1 MTAPRHSSRAGSA
14 APSTPSRAGRSKPS
28 GGTSPW
34 SASTGRRCSTATCCA
49 SCTTTSRATNGSW
62 NGSTTEH
69 LDERCRSRASP
80 AGGRPPEARLMRA
93 PYVELHCHSNFSFL
107 DGGSHPAELAAR
119 AAELEMPALAITD
132 RGGVYGAVKFLQA
145 CRKLGVKPLIGTAL
159 EVDGQETVVIA
170 RNLRGYSNLCR
181 LLSLAHADQP
191 KGEARATLT
200 RVAEHKGDLFYLS
213 ATDDERRLRELQ
225 EALGNESVFSELHH
239 HLRPEDPWVLE
250 GRASMAKR
258 CGAAVVATNQVHYH
272 VPERRRLHDVLVA
285 IRHRTTLDGARPH
298 LFPNAEHH
306 LKAGDEMRPLF
317 KGHAEALAAPWDIA
331 QECAVELD
339 FRKVRFPGYPVP
351 AGETPFSFLY
361 KLCFEGV
368 RERYR
373 PITPEVARRLQRE
386 LEVIEKTGLA
396 EFFLINWDLMRFA
409 REHGVPGQGRGSA
422 ADSIVAYVLGIT
434 RVDPIEHNLLFE
446 RFLHEEMTS
455 TPDIDI
461 DFSTKHREQVIQY
474 VYDKYGWERTGM
486 VCNVVTFQ
494 PRMAIRQVGKALGF
508 SAELLDRLA
517 KGVDRWPAP
526 GEMLTPPGNPTEGV
540 EDSMTG
546 AMPPPAD
553 MRPQSWQQ
561 FLELCREVIEFP
573 RHLSIHVGGMLV
585 TGEPLVDIVPVEP
598 ATMEGRRVV
607 QFNKDDV
614 EDLGLIKVDLLGL
627 RTLSVVAETLDLIQ
641 DTTGTRPDLDRL
653 PLDDPKV
660 FEMCSEADTIG
671 VFQIESRAQMQT
683 LPRTRPQSFNDLVV
697 EVAIIRPGPIQGNAV
712 HPYIR
717 RKQGREPVIYA
728 HPLLEPVL
736 KDTLGVILYQEQ
748 IIEIA
753 MRVAGMTPSQADGFR
768 RAMTR
773 HLNRVEMSS
782 LEGDFINGCLAN
794 SVPREVADQLF
805 AAVQGFAVYGFCR
818 SHAAAFA
825 RTTYETAWLKLN
837 YPVEFGCGLLNHQ
850 PMGFYHPSVLVED
863 LKRHGVKV
871 LPVDVNRS
879 YARCLPEP
887 LALSPTKPQL
897 AEGPPS
903 STRPSLPRRPT
914 EISVSVASTQAV
926 KAQAAMTHAMRI
938 GLNYVRDLGED
949 GRNAIVAE
957 RRRAGPYS
965 SFDDFLN
972 RLRGGPIG
980 PRAVRNLVMVGA
992 FDALRQPRRK
1002 LLWGWQERWH
1012 GHGLRRGLGTQA
1024 ELRLNG
1030 TAPDLP
1036 AVDEFDANQ
1045 LEYRISDLSTGHH
1058 LIHFC
1063 RDRLRAMGAL
1073 ESNQLPSIPDRHRV
1087 RVAGLVIT
1095 RQAPSTAKKIRFFT
1109 LEDEFGQVNVTIK
1122 PDVYDRYRHI
1132 ANRQPILIID
1142 GVMQRQDGVWSVLAS
1157 HIEALRGVPRP
1168 QQRSHDYR

>member
-1 MTAPRHSSRAGSA
+1 L
-14 APSTPSRAGRSKPS
+14 K
-28 GGTSPW
+28 
-34 SASTGRRCSTATCCA
+34 
-49 SCTTTSRATNGSW
+49 
-62 NGSTTEH
+62 
-69 LDERCRSRASP
+69 
-80 AGGRPPEARLMRA
+80 

-107 DGGSHPAELAAR
+107 DGGSHPAELAMR

-132 RGGVYGAVKFLQA
+132 RGGVYGAVRFVQA
-145 CRKLGVKPLIGTAL
+145 CRKVGVKPIIGAAL
-159 EVDGQETVVIA
+159 EVDGEEVVIIA

-181 LLSLAHADQP
+181 LLSFAHADQP
-191 KGEARATLT
+191 KGEARATIAK
-200 RVAEHKGDLFYLS
+200 VAEQRGDLFYLS
-213 ATDDERRLRELQ
+213 ATDEEKRLREMQ
-225 EALGNESVFSELHH
+225 EALGRENVFSELHH
-239 HLRPEDPWVLE
+239 HLGPEDSWVLE
-250 GRASMAKR
+250 GRAAMAKR
-258 CGAAVVATNQVHYH
+258 CGAQVVATNEVHYH
-272 VPERRRLHDVLVA
+272 VAERRRLYDVLVA
-285 IRHRTTLDGARPH
+285 IRHRATLETARPH
-298 LFPNAEHH
+298 LFPNSEHH
-306 LKAGDEMRPLF
+306 LKGGEAMRPHF
-317 KGHAEALAAPWDIA
+317 KGHEEALATPWDIA
-331 QECAVELD
+331 SECELELN
-339 FRKVRFPGYPVP
+339 FRGVRFPGYPVP
-351 AGETPFSFLY
+351 DGETPFSFLY

-386 LEVIEKTGLA
+386 LEVIQKTGLA

-461 DFSTKHREQVIQY
+461 DFSTEHREQVIQY

-517 KGVDRWPAP
+517 KGVDRWF
-526 GEMLTPPGNPTEGV
+526 TEDIA
-540 EDSMTG
+540 DSMLD
-546 AMPPPAD
+546 AVPPPD
-553 MRPQSWQQ
+553 MRPQSWRH

-573 RHLSIHVGGMLV
+573 RHLSIHNGGMLV
-585 TGEPLVDIVPVEP
+585 TGEPLVEIAPVEP

-614 EDLGLIKVDLLGL
+614 EDLGLIKMDMLGL
-627 RTLSVVAETLDLIQ
+627 RTLSVVAEALELIK
-641 DTTGTRPDLDRL
+641 DATGIRPDLDQL
-653 PLDDPKV
+653 PLTDPKV
-660 FEMCSEADTIG
+660 FEMCGEADTIG

-683 LPRTRPQSFNDLVV
+683 LPRTRPQTFNDLVV

-717 RKQGREPVIYA
+717 RKQGREEVTYA
-728 HPLLEPVL
+728 HPLLEPIL

-753 MRVAGMTPSQADGFR
+753 MYVAGMTPSGADGFR

-782 LEGDFINGCLAN
+782 LEGDFIKGCLGN

-825 RTTYETAWLKLN
+825 RTSYETAWLKLN
-837 YPVEFGCGLLNHQ
+837 HPVEFGCGLLNNQ

-863 LKRHGVKV
+863 LKRHGVTV

-879 YARCLPEP
+879 DVRCLPELLP
-887 LALSPTKPQL
+887 PTPPISP
-897 AEGPPS
+897 
-903 STRPSLPRRPT
+903 
-914 EISVSVASTQAV
+914 SVPNETQPV
-926 KAQAAMTHAMRI
+926 MAMTHAMRI
-938 GLNYVRDLGED
+938 GFNYVRDLGEN
-949 GRNAIVAE
+949 GRKAIVEE
-957 RRRAGPYS
+957 RARGPYT
-965 SFDDFLN
+965 SFDDFLH
-972 RLRGGPIG
+972 RLRGAPVG
-980 PRAVRNLVMVGA
+980 PRAVRNLVMVGG
-992 FDALRQPRRK
+992 FDALGQPRRE

-1012 GHGLRRGLGTQA
+1012 GHGLRQGIAKQSELG
-1024 ELRLNG
+1024 LNG
-1030 TAPDLP
+1030 TAPALP
-1036 AVDEFDANQ
+1036 DIDEFDANQ

-1063 RDRLRAMGAL
+1063 RERLQKLGAL
-1073 ESNQLPSIPDRHRV
+1073 ESNKLAPIRNNQKV

-1122 PDVYDRYRHI
+1122 PDVYERYRQV
-1132 ANRQPILIID
+1132 ANRQPILVID
-1142 GVMQRQDGVWSVLAS
+1142 GVMQRNDGVYSVLAS
-1157 HIEALRGVPRP
+1157 HIEALHGVPRP
-1168 QQRSHDYR
+1168 QQKSHDYR

>member
-1 MTAPRHSSRAGSA
+1 M
-14 APSTPSRAGRSKPS
+14 
-28 GGTSPW
+28 
-34 SASTGRRCSTATCCA
+34 
-49 SCTTTSRATNGSW
+49 N
-62 NGSTTEH
+62 
-69 LDERCRSRASP
+69 
-80 AGGRPPEARLMRA
+80 

-107 DGGSHPAELAAR
+107 DGGSHPAELAFR
-119 AAELEMPALAITD
+119 AAELGMPALAITD
-132 RGGVYGAVKFLQA
+132 RGGVYGAVRFLQA
-145 CRKLGVKPLIGTAL
+145 CRKVGVKPLIGTTL
-159 EVDGQETVVIA
+159 EVDGQDIVMIV

-181 LLSLAHADQP
+181 LLSLAHTDQP
-191 KGEARATLT
+191 KGEARATLAT
-200 RVAEHKGDLFYLS
+200 VAEHRGDLFYLS
-213 ATDDERRLRELQ
+213 ATDDETRLRGLQ
-225 EALGNESVFSELHH
+225 EALGKDNVFSELHH
-239 HLRPEDPWVLE
+239 HLRSEDPWVLE
-250 GRASMAKR
+250 GRSAMAKR
-258 CGAAVVATNQVHYH
+258 CGAPLVATNQVHYH
-272 VPERRRLHDVLVA
+272 VRERRRLHDVMVA
-285 IRHRTTLDGARPH
+285 IRHRATLDESRPH
-298 LFPNAEHH
+298 LFPNAEHC
-306 LKAGDEMRPLF
+306 LKSGEEMRPLF
-317 KGHAEALAAPWDIA
+317 KGHAEALATPWDIA
-331 QECAVELD
+331 QQCDLELD

-351 AGETPFSFLY
+351 SGETPFSFLY

-386 LEVIEKTGLA
+386 LDVIEKTGLA

-461 DFSTKHREQVIQY
+461 DFSTEHREQVIQY

-508 SAELLDRLA
+508 SNELLDRLA
-517 KGVDRWPAP
+517 KGVDRWF
-526 GEMLTPPGNPTEGV
+526 TEDV
-540 EDSMTG
+540 EDSMTD
-546 AMPPPAD
+546 AVPPPD
-553 MRPQSWQQ
+553 MRPKSWQQ
-561 FLELCREVIEFP
+561 FLELCREVIDFP
-573 RHLSIHVGGMLV
+573 RHLSIHNGGMLV

-614 EDLGLIKVDLLGL
+614 EDLGLIKMDMLGL
-627 RTLSVVAETLDLIQ
+627 RTLSVIAEALELIKDTAGVRLDL
-641 DTTGTRPDLDRL
+641 DLL
-653 PLDDPKV
+653 PLNDPKV
-660 FEMCSEADTIG
+660 FEMCSAADTIG

-683 LPRTRPQSFNDLVV
+683 LPRTRPNSFNDLVV

-717 RKQGREPVIYA
+717 RKQGREPVTYP
-728 HPLLEPVL
+728 HPLLEPIL

-753 MRVAGMTPSQADGFR
+753 MRVAGMTPSGADGFR

-773 HLNRVEMSS
+773 HLNHVEMSS
-782 LEGDFINGCLAN
+782 LEGGFIAGCLAN
-794 SVPREVADQLF
+794 GVPREVADQLF

-825 RTTYETAWLKLN
+825 RTSYETAWLKLN
-837 YPVEFGCGLLNHQ
+837 HPVEFGCGLLNNQ

-863 LKRHGVKV
+863 LKRHGVTV

-879 YARCLPEP
+879 DIRCLPEP
-887 LALSPTKPQL
+887 IESASPGLA
-897 AEGPPS
+897 G
-903 STRPSLPRRPT
+903 PSLLPTGSLPQPARRGEPYGDFENT
-914 EISVSVASTQAV
+914 ETLVVKTQ
-926 KAQAAMTHAMRI
+926 HAMRI
-938 GLNYVRDLGED
+938 GFNYVRDLGEE
-949 GRNAIVAE
+949 GRKTIVAE
-957 RRRAGPYS
+957 RQRGPYR
-965 SFDDFLN
+965 SFDDFID

-980 PRAVRNLVMVGA
+980 PGAVRNLVMVGA
-992 FDALRQPRRK
+992 FDALGQARRE

-1012 GHGLRRGLGTQA
+1012 GHGLKRRLHAQS
-1024 ELRLNG
+1024 ELWLNS

-1036 AVDEFDANQ
+1036 RLDDFDINQ

-1058 LIHFC
+1058 LIYFC
-1063 RDRLRAMGAL
+1063 RGRLAELGAL
-1073 ESNQLPSIPDRHRV
+1073 ESNTLPSIPDGRKV

-1122 PDVYDRYRHI
+1122 PDVYDLYRQV
-1132 ANRQPILIID
+1132 ANRQPILVID
-1142 GVMQRQDGVWSVLAS
+1142 GVMQRQDGVWSVLAT
-1157 HIEALRGVPRP
+1157 HIQALEGVPRP
-1168 QQRSHDYR
+1168 SQRSHDYR

>member
-1 MTAPRHSSRAGSA
+1 MP
-14 APSTPSRAGRSKPS
+14 
-28 GGTSPW
+28 
-34 SASTGRRCSTATCCA
+34 
-49 SCTTTSRATNGSW
+49 
-62 NGSTTEH
+62 
-69 LDERCRSRASP
+69 
-80 AGGRPPEARLMRA
+80 A
-93 PYVELHCHSNFSFL
+93 PYVELHSHSNFSFL
-107 DGGSHPAELAAR
+107 DGGSHPYELAMR
-119 AAELEMPALAITD
+119 AAELEMPALAISD
-132 RGGVYGAVKFLQA
+132 RGGVYGAVRHLQA
-145 CRKLGVKPLIGTAL
+145 CRKLGVKPIIGTSL
-159 EVDGQETVVIA
+159 EVDGEELILIA
-170 RNLRGYSNLCR
+170 RDLRGYSKLCR
-181 LLSLAHADQP
+181 LLTLAHADQP
-191 KGEARATLT
+191 KGEARTTLDT
-200 RVAEHKGDLFYLS
+200 VAEHRGELFYLS
-213 ATDDERRLRELQ
+213 PTDREQRMRELQ
-225 EALGNESVFSELHH
+225 GALGKENVFSELHH
-239 HLRPEDPWVLE
+239 HRRPEDEWVLE
-250 GRASMAKR
+250 GRAAMARR
-258 CGAAVVATNQVHYH
+258 CGAGVVATNEVHYH
-272 VPERRRLHDVLVA
+272 VAERRRLHDVLVA
-285 IRHRTTLDGARPH
+285 IRHRATLDEARAH
-298 LFPNAEHH
+298 LFPNSEHH
-306 LKAGDEMRPLF
+306 LKGGADLRPLF
-317 KGHAEALAAPWDIA
+317 HGHAEALATPWEIA
-331 QECAVELD
+331 QECDVDLD

-368 RERYR
+368 RDRYR
-373 PITPEVARRLQRE
+373 PITPAVAQRLQRE

-461 DFSTKHREQVIQY
+461 DFSTEHREQVIQY
-474 VYDKYGWERTGM
+474 IYEKYGWERTGM
-486 VCNVVTFQ
+486 VCNIVTFQ

-517 KGVDRWPAP
+517 KGVDRWF
-526 GEMLTPPGNPTEGV
+526 TEDV

-546 AMPPPAD
+546 AVPPPD

-573 RHLSIHVGGMLV
+573 RHLSIHNGGMLV
-585 TGEPLVDIVPVEP
+585 TGEPLVDIAPVEP

-614 EDLGLIKVDLLGL
+614 EDLGLIKMDMLGL
-627 RTLSVVAETLDLIQ
+627 RTLSVVAEALELIK
-641 DTTGTRPDLDRL
+641 DTTGTRPDLDQL
-653 PLDDPKV
+653 PLNDPAV
-660 FEMCSEADTIG
+660 FEMCGEADTIG

-683 LPRTRPQSFNDLVV
+683 LPRTRPKTFNDLVV

-717 RKQGREPVIYA
+717 RKQGREEVTYA
-728 HPLLEPVL
+728 HPLLEPIL

-753 MRVAGMTPSQADGFR
+753 MYVAGMKPGRADGFR

-782 LEGDFINGCLAN
+782 LEDEFIGGCLAN
-794 SVPREVADQLF
+794 EVPREVADQLF

-825 RTTYETAWLKLN
+825 RTSYETAWMKLHH
-837 YPVEFGCGLLNHQ
+837 PVEFGCGLLNNQ

-863 LKRHGVKV
+863 LKRHGLKA
-871 LPVDVNRS
+871 LPVDINLS
-879 YARCLPEP
+879 DIRCLPE
-887 LALSPTKPQL
+887 ALPEVAPGQFPATAGTRGIQRDMYPASAGTRGGSGSASATPQL
-897 AEGPPS
+897 AGGPPFGS
-903 STRPSLPRRPT
+903 RPLPSLPT
-914 EISVSVASTQAV
+914 ESSVLTESTLPV
-926 KAQAAMTHAMRI
+926 KARYAMRI
-938 GLNYVRDLGED
+938 GLNYVRDLGEE
-949 GRNAIVAE
+949 GRKAIVE
-957 RRRAGPYS
+957 DRDRGGPYL
-965 SFDDFLN
+965 SFDDFIN
-972 RLRGGPIG
+972 RMRGGPIG

-992 FDALRQPRRK
+992 FDALGQPRRE

-1012 GHGLRRGLGTQA
+1012 GKGLRRGIDKQS

-1030 TAPDLP
+1030 TAPSLP
-1036 AVDEFDANQ
+1036 DVDDFDANQ

-1063 RDRLRAMGAL
+1063 RDRLAAMGAL
-1073 ESNQLPSIPDRHRV
+1073 ESNKLPAIANNKQV

-1122 PDVYDRYRHI
+1122 PDVYDRYRQV

-1142 GVMQRQDGVWSVLAS
+1142 GVMQRQDGVHSVLAS
-1157 HIEALRGVPRP
+1157 HIQALEGVPRP
-1168 QQRSHDYR
+1168 AQRSHDYR

>member
-1 MTAPRHSSRAGSA
+1 M
-14 APSTPSRAGRSKPS
+14 
-28 GGTSPW
+28 
-34 SASTGRRCSTATCCA
+34 
-49 SCTTTSRATNGSW
+49 N
-62 NGSTTEH
+62 
-69 LDERCRSRASP
+69 
-80 AGGRPPEARLMRA
+80 

-107 DGGSHPAELAAR
+107 DGGSHPAELAMR

-145 CRKLGVKPLIGTAL
+145 CRKVGVKPLIGAAL
-159 EVDGQETVVIA
+159 EVDGAELLLIA

-181 LLSLAHADQP
+181 LISLAHVDQP
-191 KGEARATLT
+191 KGEARAAVAT
-200 RVAEHKGDLFYLS
+200 VAEHRGDLFYLT
-213 ATDDERRLRELQ
+213 ATDEEQRLRGLQ
-225 EALGNESVFSELHH
+225 EALGKENVFSELHH
-239 HLRPEDPWVLE
+239 HLRPEDSWVLE
-250 GRASMAKR
+250 GRAAMAKR
-258 CGAAVVATNQVHYH
+258 CGAPAVATNEVHYH
-272 VPERRRLHDVLVA
+272 VRERRRLHDVLVA
-285 IRHRTTLDGARPH
+285 TRHRATLEEARPH
-298 LFPNAEHH
+298 LFPNTEHC
-306 LKAGDEMRPLF
+306 LKGAGEMRPLF
-317 KGHAEALAAPWDIA
+317 KGHTEALSMPWEIA
-331 QECAVELD
+331 KECDLDLD

-351 AGETPFSFLY
+351 EGETPFSFLY

-373 PITPEVARRLQRE
+373 PITLAVTQRLQRE

-461 DFSTKHREQVIQY
+461 DFSTEHREQVIQY
-474 VYDKYGWERTGM
+474 IYDKYGWERTGM

-508 SAELLDRLA
+508 SAELVDRLA
-517 KGVDRWPAP
+517 KGVDRWF
-526 GEMLTPPGNPTEGV
+526 TEDV

-546 AMPPPAD
+546 AVPPPD

-561 FLELCREVIEFP
+561 FLELCREVQDFP
-573 RHLSIHVGGMLV
+573 RHLSIHNGGMLV
-585 TGEPLVDIVPVEP
+585 TGEPLVDIAPVEP
-598 ATMEGRRVV
+598 AAMEGRRVV

-614 EDLGLIKVDLLGL
+614 EDLGLIKMDMLGL
-627 RTLSVVAETLDLIQ
+627 RTLSVVAEALELIR

-653 PLDDPKV
+653 ALNDPAV

-683 LPRTRPQSFNDLVV
+683 LPRTRPQTFNDLVV

-717 RKQGREPVIYA
+717 RKQGREDVTYA
-728 HPLLEPVL
+728 HPLLEPIL
-736 KDTLGVILYQEQ
+736 KDTMGVILYQEQ

-753 MRVAGMTPSQADGFR
+753 MYVAGMRPGRADGFR

-782 LEGDFINGCLAN
+782 LEDEFVGGCLAN
-794 SVPREVADQLF
+794 GVPREVADQLF

-825 RTTYETAWLKLN
+825 RTSYETAWMKLHH
-837 YPVEFGCGLLNHQ
+837 PVEFGCGLLNNQ

-863 LKRHGVKV
+863 LKRHGLQA

-879 YARCLPEP
+879 GVRCLPERI
-887 LALSPTKPQL
+887 
-897 AEGPPS
+897 EGDDY
-903 STRPSLPRRPT
+903 
-914 EISVSVASTQAV
+914 
-926 KAQAAMTHAMRI
+926 AMRI
-938 GLNYVRDLGED
+938 GFNYVRDLGEE
-949 GRNAIVAE
+949 GRKAIVDE
-957 RRRAGPYS
+957 RERGSTYR
-965 SFDDFLN
+965 SFDDFLA

-980 PRAVRNLVMVGA
+980 PRAVRNLAMVGA
-992 FDALRQPRRK
+992 FDALGEPRRK

-1012 GHGLRRGLGTQA
+1012 GKGLRRGIDKQA
-1024 ELRLNG
+1024 ELRLDG
-1030 TAPDLP
+1030 TAPELP
-1036 AVDEFDANQ
+1036 HVDDFDANQ

-1063 RDRLRAMGAL
+1063 RARLNDLGAL
-1073 ESNQLPSIPDRHRV
+1073 PSDQLPKIPSGRAV
-1087 RVAGLVIT
+1087 RAAGLVIT

-1109 LEDEFGQVNVTIK
+1109 LEDEFGQVNITIK
-1122 PDVYDRYRHI
+1122 PDVYDRYRNI

-1142 GVMQRQDGVWSVLAS
+1142 GVMQRQDGVWSILAT
-1157 HIEALRGVPRP
+1157 HIQALEGVPRP
-1168 QQRSHDYR
+1168 KTRSHDYR

>member
-1 MTAPRHSSRAGSA
+1 M
-14 APSTPSRAGRSKPS
+14 
-28 GGTSPW
+28 
-34 SASTGRRCSTATCCA
+34 
-49 SCTTTSRATNGSW
+49 N
-62 NGSTTEH
+62 
-69 LDERCRSRASP
+69 
-80 AGGRPPEARLMRA
+80 

-132 RGGVYGAVKFLQA
+132 HGGVYGAVRFLQA
-145 CRKLGVKPLIGTAL
+145 CRKLGVKPIIGAAL
-159 EVDGQETVVIA
+159 EVDGDELILLA

-181 LLSLAHADQP
+181 LLSFAHADQP
-191 KGEARATLT
+191 KGEARATLA
-200 RVAEHKGDLFYLS
+200 RVAEHRGDLFYLS
-213 ATDDERRLRELQ
+213 PTDQEQRLRELQ
-225 EALGNESVFSELHH
+225 DALGKENVFSELYHH
-239 HLRPEDPWVLE
+239 MRPEDGWVLE
-250 GRASMAKR
+250 GRAAMARR
-258 CGAAVVATNQVHYH
+258 CGAPAVATNQVHYH
-272 VPERRRLHDVLVA
+272 LPERRRLHDVLVA
-285 IRHRTTLDGARPH
+285 IRHRATLEEARPH
-298 LFPNAEHH
+298 LFPNSEHH
-306 LKAGDEMRPLF
+306 LKGGEQMRPWF
-317 KGHAEALAAPWDIA
+317 KGHAEALTTPWEIA
-331 QECAVELD
+331 QLCDVDLD
-339 FRKVRFPGYPVP
+339 FRRVRFPGYPVP

-368 RERYR
+368 RDRYR
-373 PITPEVARRLQRE
+373 PITPAVARRLQRE

-461 DFSTKHREQVIQY
+461 DFSTEHREQVIQY

-517 KGVDRWPAP
+517 KGVDRWF
-526 GEMLTPPGNPTEGV
+526 TEDV
-540 EDSMTG
+540 EDSMME
-546 AMPPPAD
+546 AVPPPE
-553 MRPQSWQQ
+553 MRPPSWKH
-561 FLELCREVIEFP
+561 FLELCREVQDFP
-573 RHLSIHVGGMLV
+573 RHLSIHNGGMLV
-585 TGEPLVDIVPVEP
+585 TGEPLVDIAPVEP

-614 EDLGLIKVDLLGL
+614 EDLGLIKMDMLGL
-627 RTLSVVAETLDLIQ
+627 RTLSVVAEALELIR
-641 DTTGTRPDLDRL
+641 DRTGTRPDLDQL
-653 PLDDPKV
+653 PLNDPRV
-660 FEMCSEADTIG
+660 FEMCSAADTIG

-683 LPRTRPQSFNDLVV
+683 LPRTRPQTFNDLVV

-717 RKQGREPVIYA
+717 RKQGREDVTYA
-728 HPLLEPVL
+728 HPLLEPIL

-753 MRVAGMTPSQADGFR
+753 MHVAGMAPSRADGFR

-782 LEGDFINGCLAN
+782 LEGDFIDGCLAN
-794 SVPREVADQLF
+794 QVPREVADQLF

-825 RTTYETAWLKLN
+825 RTSYETAWLKLN
-837 YPVEFGCGLLNHQ
+837 HPVEFGCGLLNNQ

-863 LKRHGVKV
+863 LKRHGMTA
-871 LPVDVNRS
+871 LPVDINCSDV
-879 YARCLPEP
+879 RCVPEP
-887 LALSPTKPQL
+887 LLLFAAREQARLS
-897 AEGPPS
+897 EGPPS
-903 STRPSLPRRPT
+903 CARPPSPT
-914 EISVSVASTQAV
+914 GQPQTSVSIASTQPV
-926 KAQAAMTHAMRI
+926 NAMRV

-949 GRNAIVAE
+949 GRKAIVAE
-957 RRRAGPYS
+957 RERAGPYS
-965 SFDDFLN
+965 SFDDFID
-972 RLRGGPIG
+972 RMRGGPVG

-992 FDALRQPRRK
+992 FDALGRPRRE

-1012 GHGLRRGLGTQA
+1012 GHGLRRGIDKQA

-1036 AVDEFDANQ
+1036 EIDAFDANQ
-1045 LEYRISDLSTGHH
+1045 LEYRISDLSTGQH

-1073 ESNQLPSIPDRHRV
+1073 ESNQLAGIPDHRQV

-1122 PDVYDRYRHI
+1122 PDVYERYRQV
-1132 ANRQPILIID
+1132 ANRQPILVID
-1142 GVMQRQDGVWSVLAS
+1142 GVMQRQDGVYSILAS

-1168 QQRSHDYR
+1168 HQRSHDYR

>member
-1 MTAPRHSSRAGSA
+1 M
-14 APSTPSRAGRSKPS
+14 
-28 GGTSPW
+28 
-34 SASTGRRCSTATCCA
+34 
-49 SCTTTSRATNGSW
+49 N
-62 NGSTTEH
+62 
-69 LDERCRSRASP
+69 
-80 AGGRPPEARLMRA
+80 

-107 DGGSHPAELAAR
+107 DGGSHPAELARR
-119 AAELEMPALAITD
+119 AAELGMPALAITD
-132 RGGVYGAVKFLQA
+132 RGGVYGAVRFLQA
-145 CRKLGVKPLIGTAL
+145 CRKVGVKPLIGATL
-159 EVDGQETVVIA
+159 EVDGQDMVMIA

-191 KGEARATLT
+191 KGEARATLAT
-200 RVAEHKGDLFYLS
+200 VAEHRGDLFYLS
-213 ATDDERRLRELQ
+213 ATDDEPRLRRLQ
-225 EALGNESVFSELHH
+225 EALGQDSVFSELHN
-239 HLRPEDPWVLE
+239 HLRSEDQWVLE
-250 GRASMAKR
+250 GRAAMARR
-258 CGAAVVATNQVHYH
+258 CGAPLVATNQVHYH
-272 VPERRRLHDVLVA
+272 LPERRRLHDVMVA
-285 IRHRTTLDGARPH
+285 IRHRATLDEARPH
-298 LFPNAEHH
+298 LFPNAEHC
-306 LKAGDEMRPLF
+306 LKSGEEMRLLF
-317 KGHAEALAAPWDIA
+317 KSYPEALATPWDIA
-331 QECAVELD
+331 QQCDLELD

-351 AGETPFSFLY
+351 SGETPFSFLY

-461 DFSTKHREQVIQY
+461 DFSTEHREQVIQY
-474 VYDKYGWERTGM
+474 IYDKYGWERTGM

-508 SAELLDRLA
+508 SNELLDRLA
-517 KGVDRWPAP
+517 KGVDRWF
-526 GEMLTPPGNPTEGV
+526 TEDV

-546 AMPPPAD
+546 AVPPPE
-553 MRPQSWQQ
+553 MRPRSWRQ
-561 FLELCREVIEFP
+561 FLELCREVIDFP
-573 RHLSIHVGGMLV
+573 RHLSIHNGGMLV

-607 QFNKDDV
+607 QFNKNDV
-614 EDLGLIKVDLLGL
+614 EDLGLIKMDMLGL
-627 RTLSVVAETLDLIQ
+627 RTLSVIAEALDLIK
-641 DTTGTRPDLDRL
+641 DTDGERPDLDQL
-653 PLDDPKV
+653 PLTDPKV
-660 FEMCSEADTIG
+660 FAMCSAADTIG

-683 LPRTRPQSFNDLVV
+683 LPRTRPNSFNDLVV

-712 HPYIR
+712 HPYIN
-717 RKQGREPVIYA
+717 RKQGREPVTYP
-728 HPLLEPVL
+728 HPLLEPIL

-753 MRVAGMTPSQADGFR
+753 MTVAGMTPSGADGFR

-773 HLNRVEMSS
+773 HLNHVEMSS
-782 LEGDFINGCLAN
+782 LEGGFIEGCLAN
-794 SVPREVADQLF
+794 GVPREVADQLF
-805 AAVQGFAVYGFCR
+805 ASVQGFAVYGFCR

-825 RTTYETAWLKLN
+825 RTAYETAWLKLN
-837 YPVEFGCGLLNHQ
+837 HPVEFGCGLLNNQ

-863 LKRHGVKV
+863 LKRHGVRV
-871 LPVDVNRS
+871 LPVDINCSDV
-879 YARCLPEP
+879 RCLPE
-887 LALSPTKPQL
+887 LVT
-897 AEGPPS
+897 
-903 STRPSLPRRPT
+903 T
-914 EISVSVASTQAV
+914 E
-926 KAQAAMTHAMRI
+926 HAMRI
-938 GLNYVRDLGED
+938 GFNYVRDLGEE
-949 GRNAIVAE
+949 GGKAIVAE
-957 RRRAGPYS
+957 RERGAYR
-965 SFDDFLN
+965 SFDDFLD

-992 FDALRQPRRK
+992 FDGLGQPRRE

-1012 GHGLRRGLGTQA
+1012 GRGLRRGIQSQS

-1036 AVDEFDANQ
+1036 KLDEFDVNQ

-1063 RDRLRAMGAL
+1063 RDRLSDLGAL
-1073 ESNQLPSIPDRHRV
+1073 ESNRLPAIPNGRKV

-1122 PDVYDRYRHI
+1122 PDVYDRYRQI
-1132 ANRQPILIID
+1132 ANRQPILVID
-1142 GVMQRQDGVWSVLAS
+1142 GVMQRQDGVWSVLAT
-1157 HIEALRGVPRP
+1157 HIQALEGVPRP
-1168 QQRSHDYR
+1168 SQRSHDYR

>member
-1 MTAPRHSSRAGSA
+1 VVRGPG
-14 APSTPSRAGRSKPS
+14 
-28 GGTSPW
+28 
-34 SASTGRRCSTATCCA
+34 
-49 SCTTTSRATNGSW
+49 
-62 NGSTTEH
+62 
-69 LDERCRSRASP
+69 L
-80 AGGRPPEARLMRA
+80 RLKLS
-93 PYVELHCHSNFSFL
+93 PYVELHSHSNYSFL
-107 DGGSHPAELAAR
+107 DGGSHPYELALR

-132 RGGVYGAVKFLQA
+132 SGGVYGAVRHLQA
-145 CRKLGVKPLIGTAL
+145 CRKLGVKPIIGSAL
-159 EVDGQETVVIA
+159 EVDGEELILIA

-181 LLSLAHADQP
+181 LLSIAHADQP
-191 KGEARATLT
+191 KGEARTTLA
-200 RVAEHKGDLFYLS
+200 RVAQHRGDLFYLS
-213 ATDDERRLRELQ
+213 ATDDESRLRALQ
-225 EALGNESVFSELHH
+225 EALGREAVFSELHH
-239 HLRPEDPWVLE
+239 HLRPEDPWILE
-250 GRASMAKR
+250 GRVAMAHR
-258 CGAAVVATNQVHYH
+258 CGAAVAATNQVHYH
-272 VPERRRLHDVLVA
+272 VPGRRQLHDVLVA
-285 IRHRTTLDGARPH
+285 IRHRATLEEVRQH
-298 LFPNAEHH
+298 LFSNSEHH
-306 LKAGDEMRPLF
+306 LKGGAEMRPLF
-317 KGHAEALAAPWDIA
+317 RGHEEALAAPWEIA
-331 QECAVELD
+331 QECDVELD

-361 KLCFEGV
+361 KLCFEGL

-373 PITPEVARRLQRE
+373 PITSAVTRRLQHE

-461 DFSTKHREQVIQY
+461 DFSTEHREQVIQY
-474 VYDKYGWERTGM
+474 IYEKYGWERTGM

-517 KGVDRWPAP
+517 KGVDRWF
-526 GEMLTPPGNPTEGV
+526 TEDV
-540 EDSMTG
+540 EDSM
-546 AMPPPAD
+546 ASAVPPPD
-553 MRPQSWQQ
+553 MRPQSWRQ

-573 RHLSIHVGGMLV
+573 RHLSIHNGGMLV
-585 TGEPLVDIVPVEP
+585 TGEPLVHIAPVEP

-614 EDLGLIKVDLLGL
+614 EDLGLIKMDMLGL
-627 RTLSVVAETLDLIQ
+627 RTLSVVAEALDLIR
-641 DTTGTRPDLDRL
+641 DTTGARPDLDAL
-653 PLDDPKV
+653 TLNDPAV
-660 FEMCSEADTIG
+660 YEMCGEADTIG

-683 LPRTRPQSFNDLVV
+683 LPRTRPRTFNDLVV

-717 RKQGREPVIYA
+717 RKQGRESVTYA
-728 HPLLEPVL
+728 HPLLEPIL
-736 KDTLGVILYQEQ
+736 RDTLGVILYQEQ

-753 MRVAGMTPSQADGFR
+753 MQVAGMKPGRADGFR

-782 LEGDFINGCLAN
+782 LEDEFVSGCLAN
-794 SVPREVADQLF
+794 GVPRSVADQLF

-825 RTTYETAWLKLN
+825 RTSYETAWMKLHH
-837 YPVEFGCGLLNHQ
+837 PVEFACGLLNNQ

-863 LKRHGVKV
+863 LKRHGLRA
-871 LPVDVNRS
+871 LPVDINRS
-879 YARCLPEP
+879 DVRCMPELVGGSLPASAGVRDGIPEP
-887 LALSPTKPQL
+887 LKPASAGTRGIPEPLKPASAGTRGIPGPPRAETPHAGGPPFGSRPLPLLPTNFSVSALST
-897 AEGPPS
+897 
-903 STRPSLPRRPT
+903 LPVKT
-914 EISVSVASTQAV
+914 E
-926 KAQAAMTHAMRI
+926 HAMRI
-938 GLNYVRDLGED
+938 GFNYVRDLGEE
-949 GRNAIVAE
+949 GRQAIVAD
-957 RRRAGPYS
+957 RKSGGPFL
-965 SFDDFLN
+965 SFDDFLS
-972 RLRGGPIG
+972 RLRGGPIS

-992 FDALRQPRRK
+992 FDALGSPRRA

-1012 GHGLRRGLGTQA
+1012 GAGLRKGIDRQS
-1024 ELRLNG
+1024 ELRLDG
-1030 TAPDLP
+1030 TAPELP
-1036 AVDEFDANQ
+1036 RIDDFDANQ

-1063 RDRLRAMGAL
+1063 RDRLRELGAV
-1073 ESNQLPSIPDRHRV
+1073 ETNKVPRIPNNQRV

-1095 RQAPSTAKKIRFFT
+1095 RQAPATANKIRFFT

-1122 PDVYDRYRHI
+1122 PEVYAKYRQV

-1142 GVMQRQDGVWSVLAS
+1142 GVMQRQDGVHSVLAS
-1157 HIEALRGVPRP
+1157 HIEALTGVPRP
-1168 QQRSHDYR
+1168 AQRSHDYR

>member
-1 MTAPRHSSRAGSA
+1 VS
-14 APSTPSRAGRSKPS
+14 
-28 GGTSPW
+28 
-34 SASTGRRCSTATCCA
+34 
-49 SCTTTSRATNGSW
+49 
-62 NGSTTEH
+62 
-69 LDERCRSRASP
+69 
-80 AGGRPPEARLMRA
+80 A
-93 PYVELHCHSNFSFL
+93 PYVELHSHSNFSFL
-107 DGGSHPAELAAR
+107 DGGSHPYELAVR

-132 RGGVYGAVKFLQA
+132 RGGVYGAVRHLQA
-145 CRKLGVKPLIGTAL
+145 CRKLGVKPIIGSAL
-159 EVDGQETVVIA
+159 EVDGEEMILIA

-181 LLSLAHADQP
+181 LLTLAHADQP
-191 KGEARATLT
+191 KGEARSTLAT
-200 RVAEHKGDLFYLS
+200 VAEHRGDLFYFS
-213 ATDDERRLRELQ
+213 PTDGEQRMRELQ
-225 EALGNESVFSELHH
+225 DALGSENVFSELHH
-239 HLRPEDPWVLE
+239 HLRPEDEWVLE
-250 GRASMAKR
+250 GRAAMARR
-258 CGAAVVATNQVHYH
+258 CGARVVATNEVHYH
-272 VPERRRLHDVLVA
+272 VASRRRLHDVLVA
-285 IRHRTTLDGARPH
+285 IRHRATLDEARAH
-298 LFPNAEHH
+298 LFPNSEHH
-306 LKAGDEMRPLF
+306 LKGGADMRPLF
-317 KGHAEALAAPWDIA
+317 HGHEEALATPWEIA
-331 QECAVELD
+331 QACDVDLD

-368 RERYR
+368 RDRYR
-373 PITPEVARRLQRE
+373 PITPAVAQRLQRE

-461 DFSTKHREQVIQY
+461 DFSTEHREQVIQY
-474 VYDKYGWERTGM
+474 IYEKYGWERTGM

-517 KGVDRWPAP
+517 KGVDRWF
-526 GEMLTPPGNPTEGV
+526 TEDV

-546 AMPPPAD
+546 AVPPPN

-573 RHLSIHVGGMLV
+573 RHLSIHNGGMLV
-585 TGEPLVDIVPVEP
+585 TGEPLVDIAPVEP

-614 EDLGLIKVDLLGL
+614 EDLGLIKMDMLGL
-627 RTLSVVAETLDLIQ
+627 RTLSVVAEALDLIK
-641 DTTGTRPDLDRL
+641 DTTGVRPDLDQL
-653 PLDDPKV
+653 PLNDPAV
-660 FEMCSEADTIG
+660 FEMCGEADTIG

-683 LPRTRPQSFNDLVV
+683 LPRTRPKTFNDLVV

-717 RKQGREPVIYA
+717 RKQGRESVTYA
-728 HPLLEPVL
+728 HPLLEPIL

-753 MRVAGMTPSQADGFR
+753 MYVAGMKPGRADGFR

-782 LEGDFINGCLAN
+782 LEDEFIGGCLAN
-794 SVPREVADQLF
+794 DVPREVADQLF

-825 RTTYETAWLKLN
+825 RTSYETAWMKLFH
-837 YPVEFGCGLLNHQ
+837 PVEFGCGLLNNQ

-863 LKRHGVKV
+863 LKRHGLTA
-871 LPVDVNRS
+871 LPVDINLS
-879 YARCLPEP
+879 DIRCLPEAIP
-887 LALSPTKPQL
+887 TSPPVQ
-897 AEGPPS
+897 AHMSEGPPS
-903 STRPSLPRRPT
+903 STLAALPRSPT
-914 EISVSVASTQAV
+914 DSSVLNESTLPV
-926 KAQAAMTHAMRI
+926 KTRYAMRI
-938 GLNYVRDLGED
+938 GFNYVRDLGEE
-949 GRNAIVAE
+949 GRKAIVE
-957 RRRAGPYS
+957 DRRRGGVYL
-965 SFDDFLN
+965 SFDDFIN

-992 FDALRQPRRK
+992 FDALGQPRRG

-1012 GHGLRRGLGTQA
+1012 GTGLRRGIDKQS

-1030 TAPDLP
+1030 TAPALP
-1036 AVDEFDANQ
+1036 HIDDFDANQ

-1063 RDRLRAMGAL
+1063 RDRLAALGAL
-1073 ESNQLPSIPDRHRV
+1073 ESNKLPAVANNKRV

-1109 LEDEFGQVNVTIK
+1109 LEDEYGQVNVTIK
-1122 PDVYDRYRHI
+1122 PEIYDRYRQV

-1142 GVMQRQDGVWSVLAS
+1142 GVMQRQDGVHSVLAS
-1157 HIEALRGVPRP
+1157 HIEALQGVPRP
-1168 QQRSHDYR
+1168 AQRSHDYR

>member
-1 MTAPRHSSRAGSA
+1 L
-14 APSTPSRAGRSKPS
+14 
-28 GGTSPW
+28 
-34 SASTGRRCSTATCCA
+34 
-49 SCTTTSRATNGSW
+49 N
-62 NGSTTEH
+62 
-69 LDERCRSRASP
+69 
-80 AGGRPPEARLMRA
+80 
-93 PYVELHCHSNFSFL
+93 PYIELHCHSNFSFL
-107 DGGSHPAELAAR
+107 DGGSHPAELAMR

-132 RGGVYGAVKFLQA
+132 RGGVYGAVRFLQA
-145 CRKLGVKPLIGTAL
+145 CRKLGVKPIIGATL
-159 EVDGQETVVIA
+159 EVDGEEVVIIA

-181 LLSLAHADQP
+181 LLSFAHADQP
-191 KGEARATLT
+191 KGEARATIAK
-200 RVAEHKGDLFYLS
+200 VAEQRGDLFYLS
-213 ATDDERRLRELQ
+213 ATDDENRLRGMQ
-225 EALGNESVFSELHH
+225 EALGTENVFSELHH
-239 HLRPEDPWVLE
+239 HLGPEDAWVLE
-250 GRASMAKR
+250 GRAAMAKR
-258 CGAAVVATNQVHYH
+258 CGAAVVATNEVHYH
-272 VPERRRLHDVLVA
+272 VAERRRLHDVLVA
-285 IRHRTTLDGARPH
+285 IRHRATLEAARPH
-298 LFPNAEHH
+298 LFPNSEHH
-306 LKAGDEMRPLF
+306 LKGGEAMRRLF
-317 KGHAEALAAPWDIA
+317 KGHEEALATPWDIA
-331 QECAVELD
+331 RECDLD
-339 FRKVRFPGYPVP
+339 LNFRGVRFPGYPVP
-351 AGETPFSFLY
+351 DGETPFSFLY

-386 LEVIEKTGLA
+386 LEVIQKTGLA

-461 DFSTKHREQVIQY
+461 DFSTEHREQVIQY

-517 KGVDRWPAP
+517 KGVDRWF
-526 GEMLTPPGNPTEGV
+526 TEDIA
-540 EDSMTG
+540 DSMLD
-546 AMPPPAD
+546 AVPPPD
-553 MRPQSWQQ
+553 MRPQSWQH

-573 RHLSIHVGGMLV
+573 RHLSIHNGGMLV
-585 TGEPLVDIVPVEP
+585 TGEPLVEIAPVEP

-614 EDLGLIKVDLLGL
+614 EDLGLIKMDMLGL
-627 RTLSVVAETLDLIQ
+627 RTLSVVAEALELIK
-641 DTTGTRPDLDRL
+641 DATGIRPDLDQL
-653 PLDDPKV
+653 PLTDPKV
-660 FEMCSEADTIG
+660 FEMCGAADTIG

-717 RKQGREPVIYA
+717 RKQGRELVTYA
-728 HPLLEPVL
+728 HPLLEPIL

-753 MRVAGMTPSQADGFR
+753 MYVAGMTPSGADGFR

-782 LEGDFINGCLAN
+782 LEGDFINGCLGN
-794 SVPREVADQLF
+794 GVPREVADQLF

-825 RTTYETAWLKLN
+825 RTSYETSWLKLN
-837 YPVEFGCGLLNHQ
+837 HPVEFGCGLLNNQ

-863 LKRHGVKV
+863 LKRHGVTV

-879 YARCLPEP
+879 DVRCLPEP
-887 LALSPTKPQL
+887 LPAAAAQAPLT
-897 AEGPPS
+897 EGPPS
-903 STRPSLPRRPT
+903 STRPALPRRPT
-914 EISVSVASTQAV
+914 DSSVSIASTQPV
-926 KAQAAMTHAMRI
+926 KAMTHAMRI
-938 GLNYVRDLGED
+938 GFNYVRDLGED
-949 GRNAIVAE
+949 GRKAIVDE
-957 RRRAGPYS
+957 RAHGPFT
-965 SFDDFLN
+965 SFDDFLH
-972 RLRGGPIG
+972 RLRGAPVG
-980 PRAVRNLVMVGA
+980 PRAVRNLVMVGG
-992 FDALRQPRRK
+992 FDALGQPRRE

-1012 GHGLRRGLGTQA
+1012 GHGLRQGISKQS

-1030 TAPDLP
+1030 TAPALP
-1036 AVDEFDANQ
+1036 EIDEFDANQ

-1063 RDRLRAMGAL
+1063 RERLQKLGAL
-1073 ESNQLPSIPDRHRV
+1073 ESNKLAGIRNNQKV

-1122 PDVYDRYRHI
+1122 PDVYERYRQV
-1132 ANRQPILIID
+1132 ANRQPILVID
-1142 GVMQRQDGVWSVLAS
+1142 GVMQRNDGVYSVLAS
-1157 HIEALRGVPRP
+1157 HIEALHGVPRP
-1168 QQRSHDYR
+1168 QQKSHDYR

>member
-1 MTAPRHSSRAGSA
+1 M
-14 APSTPSRAGRSKPS
+14 
-28 GGTSPW
+28 
-34 SASTGRRCSTATCCA
+34 
-49 SCTTTSRATNGSW
+49 N
-62 NGSTTEH
+62 
-69 LDERCRSRASP
+69 
-80 AGGRPPEARLMRA
+80 

-107 DGGSHPAELAAR
+107 DGGSHPAELAFQ
-119 AAELEMPALAITD
+119 AAELGMPALAITD
-132 RGGVYGAVKFLQA
+132 RGGVYGAVRFLQA
-145 CRKLGVKPLIGTAL
+145 CRKVGVKPLIGATL
-159 EVDGQETVVIA
+159 EVDGQDVVMLA

-181 LLSLAHADQP
+181 LLTLAHADQP
-191 KGEARATLT
+191 KGEARTTLAT
-200 RVAEHKGDLFYLS
+200 VVEHRGDLFYLS
-213 ATDDERRLRELQ
+213 ATDDSSRLSGLQ
-225 EALGNESVFSELHH
+225 EALGRENVFSELLH

-250 GRASMAKR
+250 GRAAMARR
-258 CGAAVVATNQVHYH
+258 CGAPVVATNQVHYH
-272 VPERRRLHDVLVA
+272 VPERRRLHDVMVA
-285 IRHRTTLDGARPH
+285 IRHRATLDEARPH
-298 LFPNAEHH
+298 LYPNAEHH
-306 LKAGDEMRPLF
+306 LKDGKAMRPLF
-317 KGHAEALAAPWDIA
+317 KGHEEALATPWEIA
-331 QECAVELD
+331 QQCEVDLD

-361 KLCFEGV
+361 KLCFEGM
-368 RERYR
+368 RDRYR
-373 PITPEVARRLQRE
+373 PITPDAARRLQRE

-455 TPDIDI
+455 MPDIDI
-461 DFSTKHREQVIQY
+461 DFSTEHREQVIQY
-474 VYDKYGWERTGM
+474 IYDKYGWERTGM

-508 SAELLDRLA
+508 SNELLDRLA
-517 KGVDRWPAP
+517 KGVDRWF
-526 GEMLTPPGNPTEGV
+526 TEEV

-546 AMPPPAD
+546 AVPPPE
-553 MRPQSWQQ
+553 MRPKSWHQ
-561 FLELCREVIEFP
+561 FLELCREVIDFP
-573 RHLSIHVGGMLV
+573 RHLSIHNGGMLV

-598 ATMEGRRVV
+598 ATMKGRRVI

-614 EDLGLIKVDLLGL
+614 EDLGLIKMDMLGL
-627 RTLSVVAETLDLIQ
+627 RTLSVIAEALELIK
-641 DTTGTRPDLDRL
+641 DSEGVRPDLDQL
-653 PLDDPKV
+653 ALNDPKV
-660 FEMCSEADTIG
+660 FEMCSAADTIG

-683 LPRTRPQSFNDLVV
+683 LPRTRPNSFNDLVV

-712 HPYIR
+712 HPYIN
-717 RKQGREPVIYA
+717 RKQGREPVTYP
-728 HPLLEPVL
+728 HPLLERVL

-753 MRVAGMTPSQADGFR
+753 MTVGGMTPSGADGFR

-773 HLNRVEMSS
+773 HLNHVEMSS
-782 LEGDFINGCLAN
+782 LEGVFIEGCLAN
-794 SVPREVADQLF
+794 GVSREVADQLF

-825 RTTYETAWLKLN
+825 RTAYETAWLKLN
-837 YPVEFGCGLLNHQ
+837 HPVEFGCGLLNNQ

-863 LKRHGVKV
+863 LKRHGVKT

-879 YARCLPEP
+879 DVRCLPEP
-887 LALSPTKPQL
+887 IESLTPVAVPVAGPTLLPAGSQRAYAATRLGLTECPQP
-897 AEGPPS
+897 ARHDATYGDFDS
-903 STRPSLPRRPT
+903 AATLP
-914 EISVSVASTQAV
+914 V
-926 KAQAAMTHAMRI
+926 KAEHAMRI
-938 GLNYVRDLGED
+938 GFNYVRDLGED
-949 GRNAIVAE
+949 GRAAIVAE
-957 RRRAGPYS
+957 RNRGAYK
-965 SFDDFLN
+965 SFDDFID

-980 PRAVRNLVMVGA
+980 SRAVRNLVMVGA
-992 FDALRQPRRK
+992 FDALGQPRRE

-1012 GHGLRRGLGTQA
+1012 GRGLRRGIQSQS

-1030 TAPDLP
+1030 TAPELP
-1036 AVDEFDANQ
+1036 PLDDFDINQ

-1063 RDRLRAMGAL
+1063 RDRLTDLGAL
-1073 ESNQLPSIPDRHRV
+1073 ESNQLPAIPNGRTV

-1122 PDVYDRYRHI
+1122 PDVYDRYRQV

-1157 HIEALRGVPRP
+1157 HIQALEGVPRP
-1168 QQRSHDYR
+1168 SQRSHDYR

>member
-1 MTAPRHSSRAGSA
+1 MDSL
-14 APSTPSRAGRSKPS
+14 GRE
-28 GGTSPW
+28 
-34 SASTGRRCSTATCCA
+34 
-49 SCTTTSRATNGSW
+49 N
-62 NGSTTEH
+62 
-69 LDERCRSRASP
+69 
-80 AGGRPPEARLMRA
+80 
-93 PYVELHCHSNFSFL
+93 
-107 DGGSHPAELAAR
+107 
-119 AAELEMPALAITD
+119 
-132 RGGVYGAVKFLQA
+132 
-145 CRKLGVKPLIGTAL
+145 
-159 EVDGQETVVIA
+159 
-170 RNLRGYSNLCR
+170 
-181 LLSLAHADQP
+181 
-191 KGEARATLT
+191 
-200 RVAEHKGDLFYLS
+200 
-213 ATDDERRLRELQ
+213 
-225 EALGNESVFSELHH
+225 VFVELHH

-250 GRASMAKR
+250 GRAAMARR

-285 IRHRTTLDGARPH
+285 IRHRATLEEALPH

-306 LKAGDEMRPLF
+306 LKGGADMRPLF
-317 KGHAEALAAPWDIA
+317 KGHGEALAMPWDIA
-331 QECAVELD
+331 QECDVKLD

-373 PITPEVARRLQRE
+373 PITPAVAKRLQRE

-409 REHGVPGQGRGSA
+409 REQGVPGQGRGSA

-461 DFSTKHREQVIQY
+461 DFSTAHREKVIQY
-474 VYDKYGWERTGM
+474 IYDKYGWERTGM

-517 KGVDRWPAP
+517 KGVDRWF
-526 GEMLTPPGNPTEGV
+526 TEDV
-540 EDSMTG
+540 ADSMTG
-546 AMPPPAD
+546 AVPPPD

-573 RHLSIHVGGMLV
+573 RHLSIHNGGMLV
-585 TGEPLVDIVPVEP
+585 TGEPLVDIAPVEP

-614 EDLGLIKVDLLGL
+614 EDLGRSKRDMLGL
-627 RTLSVVAETLDLIQ
+627 RTLSVVAEALDLIK
-641 DTTGTRPDLDRL
+641 DTTGTRPDLDQL
-653 PLDDPKV
+653 PLKDPEV
-660 FEMCSEADTIG
+660 FEMCSAADTIG

-683 LPRTRPQSFNDLVV
+683 LPRTRPKDFNDLVV

-717 RKQGREPVIYA
+717 RKQGRELVTYA
-728 HPLLEPVL
+728 HPLLEPIL
-736 KDTLGVILYQEQ
+736 QDTLGVILYQEQ

-753 MRVAGMTPSQADGFR
+753 MHVAGMTPSLADGFR

-825 RTTYETAWLKLN
+825 RTAYETAWLKLN
-837 YPVEFGCGLLNHQ
+837 HAVEFGCGLLNNQ

-863 LKRHGVKV
+863 LKRHGVTV

-879 YARCLPEP
+879 DVRCLPER
-887 LALSPTKPQL
+887 LHPTRPKAHL
-897 AEGPPS
+897 TEGPPS
-903 STRPSLPRRPT
+903 STRPSLPHRPT
-914 EISVSVASTQAV
+914 LSSVSIESIQPV
-926 KAQAAMTHAMRI
+926 KTATHAMRV
-938 GLNYVRDLGED
+938 GFNYVRDLGEE
-949 GRNAIVAE
+949 GRTAIVDE
-957 RRRAGPYS
+957 RARRPYT

-992 FDALRQPRRK
+992 FDGLGQPRRE

-1012 GHGLRRGLGTQA
+1012 GHGLRSGIQTQS

-1030 TAPDLP
+1030 TPPDLP
-1036 AVDEFDANQ
+1036 PVDDFDINQ

-1063 RDRLRAMGAL
+1063 RDRLRALGAL
-1073 ESNQLPSIPDRHRV
+1073 ESNRLSAIPNHRTV

-1122 PDVYDRYRHI
+1122 PDVYDRYRQV

-1157 HIEALRGVPRP
+1157 HIEALTGVPRP
-1168 QQRSHDYR
+1168 PQKSHDYH

>member
-1 MTAPRHSSRAGSA
+1 M
-14 APSTPSRAGRSKPS
+14 
-28 GGTSPW
+28 
-34 SASTGRRCSTATCCA
+34 
-49 SCTTTSRATNGSW
+49 N
-62 NGSTTEH
+62 
-69 LDERCRSRASP
+69 
-80 AGGRPPEARLMRA
+80 
-93 PYVELHCHSNFSFL
+93 PYIELHCHSNFSFL
-107 DGGSHPAELAAR
+107 DGGSHPYELAAR

-132 RGGVYGAVKFLQA
+132 RGGVYGAVRFLRA
-145 CRKLGVKPLIGTAL
+145 CRKLGVKPIIGTAL
-159 EVDGQETVVIA
+159 EVDGQEVVMIA
-170 RNLRGYSNLCR
+170 RNLSGYSNLCR
-181 LLSLAHADQP
+181 LLSFAHADQP
-191 KGEARATLT
+191 KGEARASIAK
-200 RVAEHKGDLFYLS
+200 VAEHRGDLFYLS

-225 EALGNESVFSELHH
+225 EALGKESVFSELHH
-239 HLRPEDPWVLE
+239 HLCPEDQWVLE
-250 GRASMAKR
+250 GRAAMAKR
-258 CGAAVVATNQVHYH
+258 CGAAVVATNEVHYH

-285 IRHRTTLDGARPH
+285 IRHRATLESARPH
-298 LFPNAEHH
+298 LFPNSEHH
-306 LKAGDEMRPLF
+306 LKGGADMRPLF
-317 KGHAEALAAPWDIA
+317 KGHAEALATPWDIA
-331 QECAVELD
+331 RECDVDLD

-386 LEVIEKTGLA
+386 LDVIEKTGLA

-461 DFSTKHREQVIQY
+461 DFSTAHREQVIQY
-474 VYDKYGWERTGM
+474 IYDKYGWERTGM

-517 KGVDRWPAP
+517 KGVDRWF
-526 GEMLTPPGNPTEGV
+526 TEDV
-540 EDSMTG
+540 ADSMLD
-546 AMPPPAD
+546 AVPPPD

-573 RHLSIHVGGMLV
+573 RHLSIHNGGMLV
-585 TGEPLVDIVPVEP
+585 TGEPLVEIVPVEP

-614 EDLGLIKVDLLGL
+614 EDLGLIKMDMLGL
-627 RTLSVVAETLDLIQ
+627 RTLSVVAECLELIK
-641 DTTGTRPDLDRL
+641 DKTGTRPDLDQL
-653 PLDDPKV
+653 ALNDPKV
-660 FEMCSEADTIG
+660 FEMCSAADTIG

-683 LPRTRPQSFNDLVV
+683 LPRTRPDTFNDLVV

-717 RKQGREPVIYA
+717 RKQGREMVTYA
-728 HPLLEPVL
+728 HPLLEPIL

-753 MRVAGMTPSQADGFR
+753 MHVAGMTPSGADGFR

-794 SVPREVADQLF
+794 EVPREVADQLF

-825 RTTYETAWLKLN
+825 RTSYETAWLKLN
-837 YPVEFGCGLLNHQ
+837 HAVEFGCGLLNNQ

-863 LKRHGVKV
+863 LKRHGVTV

-879 YARCLPEP
+879 AVRCLPEP
-887 LALSPTKPQL
+887 LPPTQQNRDLPL
-897 AEGPPS
+897 G
-903 STRPSLPRRPT
+903 PSLLSDSLPQPALLPT
-914 EISVSVASTQAV
+914 SYSELETTSTQPV
-926 KAQAAMTHAMRI
+926 KTKTHAMRV
-938 GLNYVRDLGED
+938 GFNYVRDLGEE
-949 GRNAIVAE
+949 GRKAIVDE
-957 RRRAGPYS
+957 RTQSPYT
-965 SFDDFLN
+965 SFDDFLH
-972 RLRGGPIG
+972 RLRGAPVG

-992 FDALRQPRRK
+992 FDALGQPRRE

-1012 GHGLRRGLGTQA
+1012 GHGLRKGIETQS

-1036 AVDEFDANQ
+1036 TIDAFDANQ
-1045 LEYRISDLSTGHH
+1045 LEYQISDLSTGHH

-1063 RDRLRAMGAL
+1063 RERLQQMGAL
-1073 ESNQLPSIPDRHRV
+1073 ESNKLAAIANNRKV

-1122 PDVYDRYRHI
+1122 PDVYDRYRQV
-1132 ANRQPILIID
+1132 ANRQPILVID
-1142 GVMQRQDGVWSVLAS
+1142 GVMQRNDGVYSVLAS
-1157 HIEALRGVPRP
+1157 HIEALQGVPRP
-1168 QQRSHDYR
+1168 PQKSHDYR

>member
-1 MTAPRHSSRAGSA
+1 MVT
-14 APSTPSRAGRSKPS
+14 
-28 GGTSPW
+28 
-34 SASTGRRCSTATCCA
+34 
-49 SCTTTSRATNGSW
+49 
-62 NGSTTEH
+62 
-69 LDERCRSRASP
+69 
-80 AGGRPPEARLMRA
+80 

-107 DGGSHPAELAAR
+107 DGGSHPYELAAR

-132 RGGVYGAVKFLQA
+132 TGGVYGAVRFLQA
-145 CRKLGVKPLIGTAL
+145 CRKLGVKPLIGAAL
-159 EVDGQETVVIA
+159 EVDKAELVLIA
-170 RNLRGYSNLCR
+170 RNLGGYSRLCR
-181 LLSLAHADQP
+181 LLTIAHQDQP
-191 KGEARATLT
+191 KGEARATLES
-200 RVAEHKGDLFYLS
+200 VAAHKGDLFYLS
-213 ATDDERRLRELQ
+213 ATDDERRLREIQ
-225 EALGNESVFSELHH
+225 EALGKDCVFSELHH

-250 GRASMAKR
+250 GRAAMARR
-258 CGAAVVATNQVHYH
+258 CGAPLVATNEVHYH

-285 IRHRTTLDGARPH
+285 IRHRATLEEARPH

-306 LKAGDEMRPLF
+306 LKGGEQMRPLF
-317 KGHAEALAAPWDIA
+317 DGYAEALATPWEIA
-331 QECAVELD
+331 QQCDVDLN

-373 PITPEVARRLQRE
+373 PITPAVAKRLQRE

-409 REHGVPGQGRGSA
+409 REQGVPGQGRGSA

-461 DFSTKHREQVIQY
+461 DFSTEHREQVIQY
-474 VYDKYGWERTGM
+474 VYNKYGWERTGM

-517 KGVDRWPAP
+517 KGVDRWF
-526 GEMLTPPGNPTEGV
+526 TEDV
-540 EDSMTG
+540 ADSMTG
-546 AMPPPAD
+546 AVPPPD
-553 MRPQSWQQ
+553 MRPQSWRH
-561 FLELCREVIEFP
+561 FIELCREVIEFP
-573 RHLSIHVGGMLV
+573 RHLSIHNGGMLV
-585 TGEPLVDIVPVEP
+585 TGEPLVDIAPVEP
-598 ATMEGRRVV
+598 AAMEGRRVV

-614 EDLGLIKVDLLGL
+614 EDLGLIKMDMLGL
-627 RTLSVVAETLDLIQ
+627 RTLSVVAEALELIR
-641 DTTGTRPDLDRL
+641 DATGTRPDLDQL
-653 PLDDPKV
+653 TLDDPRV
-660 FEMCSEADTIG
+660 FDMCSAADTIG

-717 RKQGREPVIYA
+717 RKQGRELVTYA
-728 HPLLEPVL
+728 HPLLEPIL

-753 MRVAGMTPSQADGFR
+753 MHVAGMKPSQADGFR

-782 LEGDFINGCLAN
+782 LEDGFIAGCLAN
-794 SVPREVADQLF
+794 TVPREVADQLF

-825 RTTYETAWLKLN
+825 RTSYETTWLKV
-837 YPVEFGCGLLNHQ
+837 YHPVEFGCGLLNNQ

-871 LPVDVNRS
+871 LPVDINLSAV
-879 YARCLPEP
+879 RCLPEP
-887 LALSPTKPQL
+887 LPPKPAQST
-897 AEGPPS
+897 EGPPS
-903 STRPSLPRRPT
+903 STRPVLPHRPT
-914 EISVSVASTQAV
+914 SSSVSVASTLPV
-926 KAQAAMTHAMRI
+926 KTQAADYAMRI
-938 GLNYVRDLGED
+938 GFNYVRDLGED
-949 GRNAIVAE
+949 GRAAIVAE
-957 RRRAGPYS
+957 RELGGPFK

-992 FDALRQPRRK
+992 FDPLGRPRRE

-1012 GHGLRRGLGTQA
+1012 GHGLRRGIQPQS
-1024 ELRLNG
+1024 ELRLEAS
-1030 TAPDLP
+1030 APDLP
-1036 AVDEFDANQ
+1036 EIDAFDANQ

-1063 RDRLRAMGAL
+1063 RERLDALGAL
-1073 ESNQLPSIPDRHRV
+1073 PSHRLPAIPSGRAV
-1087 RVAGLVIT
+1087 RAAGLVIT

-1109 LEDEFGQVNVTIK
+1109 LEDEFGQVNITIK
-1122 PDVYDRYRHI
+1122 PDVYDRYRNI
-1132 ANRQPILIID
+1132 ANRQPILVID
-1142 GVMQRQDGVWSVLAS
+1142 GVMQRQDGVWSILAT
-1157 HIEALRGVPRP
+1157 HIEALEGVPRP
-1168 QQRSHDYR
+1168 KTRSHDYR

>member
-1 MTAPRHSSRAGSA
+1 V
-14 APSTPSRAGRSKPS
+14 
-28 GGTSPW
+28 
-34 SASTGRRCSTATCCA
+34 
-49 SCTTTSRATNGSW
+49 N
-62 NGSTTEH
+62 
-69 LDERCRSRASP
+69 
-80 AGGRPPEARLMRA
+80 

-107 DGGSHPAELAAR
+107 DGGSHPAELAMR
-119 AAELEMPALAITD
+119 ATELEMPALAITD
-132 RGGVYGAVKFLQA
+132 RGGVYGAVRFLQA
-145 CRKLGVKPLIGTAL
+145 CRKLGVKPIIGTAL
-159 EVDGQETVVIA
+159 EVEGEEVVIIA
-170 RNLRGYSNLCR
+170 RDLNGYSNLCR
-181 LLSLAHADQP
+181 LLSYAHADQP
-191 KGEARATLT
+191 KGEARATIAK
-200 RVAEHKGDLFYLS
+200 VAEHRDDLFYLS
-213 ATDDERRLRELQ
+213 ATDDEKRLRQLQ
-225 EALGNESVFSELHH
+225 EALGRENVFSELHH
-239 HLRPEDPWVLE
+239 HLCPEDQWVLE
-250 GRASMAKR
+250 GRAAMAKR
-258 CGAAVVATNQVHYH
+258 CGATLVATNEVHYH

-285 IRHRTTLDGARPH
+285 IRHRATLETARQH
-298 LFPNAEHH
+298 LFPNSEHH
-306 LKAGDEMRPLF
+306 LKGGADMQHLF
-317 KGHAEALAAPWDIA
+317 KGHAEALATPWEIA
-331 QECAVELD
+331 QQCDVDLN

-351 AGETPFSFLY
+351 NGETPFSFLY

-368 RERYR
+368 RDRYR

-461 DFSTKHREQVIQY
+461 DFSTEHREQVIQY

-517 KGVDRWPAP
+517 KGVDRWF
-526 GEMLTPPGNPTEGV
+526 TEDV
-540 EDSMTG
+540 ADSMLD
-546 AMPPPAD
+546 AVPPPE

-561 FLELCREVIEFP
+561 FLELCREIIEFP
-573 RHLSIHVGGMLV
+573 RHLSIHNGGMLV
-585 TGEPLVDIVPVEP
+585 TGEPLVEIAPVEP

-614 EDLGLIKVDLLGL
+614 EDLGLIKMDMLGL
-627 RTLSVVAETLDLIQ
+627 RTLSVVAEALELIK
-641 DTTGTRPDLDRL
+641 DKTGARPDLDQL
-653 PLDDPKV
+653 PLNDPAVLK
-660 FEMCSEADTIG
+660 MCSEADTIG

-683 LPRTRPQSFNDLVV
+683 LPRTRPQNFNDLVV

-717 RKQGREPVIYA
+717 RKQGREPVTYA
-728 HPLLEPVL
+728 HPLLEPIL

-753 MRVAGMTPSQADGFR
+753 MYVAGMAPSKADGFR

-782 LEGDFINGCLAN
+782 LEGDFISGCLSN
-794 SVPREVADQLF
+794 DVPREVADQLF
-805 AAVQGFAVYGFCR
+805 NAVQGFAVYGFCR

-825 RTTYETAWLKLN
+825 RTSYETAWLKLN
-837 YPVEFGCGLLNHQ
+837 HPVEFGCGLLNNQ

-863 LKRHGVKV
+863 LKRHGVTV

-879 YARCLPEP
+879 DVRCLPEP
-887 LALSPTKPQL
+887 LAPASPKAHLS
-897 AEGPPS
+897 EGPPS
-903 STRPSLPRRPT
+903 STRPPLPRRPT
-914 EISVSVASTQAV
+914 DLSVSSMSTEPV
-926 KAQAAMTHAMRI
+926 KTITHAMRI
-938 GLNYVRDLGED
+938 GFNYVRDLGEE
-949 GRNAIVAE
+949 GRQAIVAE
-957 RRRAGPYS
+957 RAHRPYT
-965 SFDDFLN
+965 SFDDFLH
-972 RLRGGPIG
+972 RLRGAPVG

-992 FDALRQPRRK
+992 FDALGQPRRE

-1012 GHGLRRGLGTQA
+1012 GHGLRRGIEKQS
-1024 ELRLNG
+1024 ELHLNG
-1030 TAPDLP
+1030 TAPALP
-1036 AVDEFDANQ
+1036 SIDEFDQNQ

-1063 RDRLRAMGAL
+1063 RERLQKLGAI
-1073 ESNQLPSIPDRHRV
+1073 ESNKLPSIPNHQQV

-1122 PDVYDRYRHI
+1122 PDVYDRYRQV
-1132 ANRQPILIID
+1132 ANRQPILVID
-1142 GVMQRQDGVWSVLAS
+1142 GVMQRQDGVYSVLAS
-1157 HIEALRGVPRP
+1157 HIEALQGVPRP
-1168 QQRSHDYR
+1168 TQRSHDYR